1 MSKTQPTD
9 TDIPLDYD
17 ENSGA
22 ASVETIEEPDSD
34 QEWIDFALANFT
46 AGKNYMDAALTTQW
60 ERNADHFNSRHY
72 RRSAYNS
79 KLFKGRSRLFRP
91 LSRSS
96 ERSSSSKIAAAL
108 FSNRDVVDAV
118 AENQSDDLQVA
129 SARVMKEILS
139 YRLDKTIPWY
149 LTVMGAW
156 QDTRV
161 YGPCATYT
169 WWNYQEIE
177 VEADVPVKDVKGNV
191 IKGRFKKEKTMK
203 VVKDEPVIEMM
214 PPENIIFDPQCDW
227 RDPVNTS
234 PYMIRLVPMHVSE
247 IQERMES
254 IDSKT
259 GQPLWKEHSVEDI
272 IAAGSGHEYN
282 AVRQAREGDDRP
294 EKSDTNERSEFQTV
308 WCHENFVRLMG
319 VDYVYWTLGTSA
331 LLTDPVPIEEVY
343 FTGKRPVIYGF
354 SIIEA
359 HKYAPSSATEL
370 ISQLQVGVND
380 IANLR
385 FDNVK
390 LALNK
395 RYIIRR
401 GASVDLEALMRS
413 VPGGGI
419 MTDDPE
425 RDVKV
430 IDTRDVTGSSYK
442 EQERLETESNDLS
455 GSFLGGSVQN
465 NRSLNETVGG
475 MEMLSAGADDIS
487 EFDIKTFVETWV
499 KPQLELLIQYI
510 QKYET
515 DDVIMNVSFDQA
527 MKDLGIKYMVEEPEL
542 NEGVQLASP
551 MQNGAVAPSQVKQ
564 IKDKVLNDKM
574 TIRVNVGLGAT
585 SPQKKIDMMSYV
597 IKAYGSTGDPAILA
611 KLDWDEIGKEIFAA
625 AGFQDGARFLK
636 SDEDQPQMTPEQQQ
650 QVQKQIEQAFE
661 QGKAEGINENERLKI
676 ESHEKV
682 AIHKANLD
690 DALARDKMAAQAESE
705 DKRNRSRLHETL
717 IRDKTQR
724 DSKALDS
731 KNLREEL
738 KFKRETGKP
747 GA

>member
-9 TDIPLDYD
+9 TNVPLEYD
-17 ENSGA
+17 QTSGL
-22 ASVETIEEPDSD
+22 SSIEEVEAPDTD
-34 QEWIDFALANFT
+34 QEWVDFALSNFT
-46 AGKNYMDAALTTQW
+46 AGKTFMDGALTTQW
-60 ERNADHFNSRHY
+60 ERNADHFNNRHY

-79 KLFKGRSRLFRP
+79 KMYRGRSRLFRP
-91 LSRSS
+91 LTRSA

-118 AENQSDDLQVA
+118 AENQSDDMQVA
-129 SARVMKEILS
+129 AARVMKEILS

-149 LTVMGAW
+149 LTVMGCW

-169 WWNYQEIE
+169 WWDYREME
-177 VEADVPVKDVKGNV
+177 VEKKVPVKDVKGNN
-191 IKGRFKKEKTMK
+191 IKGRYETKKVTEVISDK
-203 VVKDEPVIEMM
+203 PVIEMM
-214 PPENIIFDPQCDW
+214 PPENIVFDPQCDW
-227 RDPVNTS
+227 RDPVGTS

-254 IDSKT
+254 EDPKT
-259 GQPLWKEHSVEDI
+259 GQPAWKEHSVEEI
-272 IAAGSGHEYN
+272 LSAGDQMSYHP
-282 AVRQAREGDDRP
+282 VRQAREGDDRP
-294 EKSDTNERSEFQTV
+294 PSTEANERPEFQTV
-308 WCHENFVRLMG
+308 WCHENFVRLAG
-319 VDYVYWTLGTSA
+319 VDYVYWTLGTMK

-343 FTGKRPVIYGF
+343 FTGKRPVTYGF

-359 HKYAPSSATEL
+359 HKYAPASASEL

-413 VPGGGI
+413 VPGGGV

-475 MEMLSAGADDIS
+475 MEMLSAGADGIS
-487 EFDIKTFVETWV
+487 EFDIKTFTETWV

-515 DDVIMNVSFDQA
+515 DETLMHVSFDQA
-527 MKDLGIKYMVEEPEL
+527 MKELGIKYMTEEPTLE
-542 NEGVQLASP
+542 EGVELQSP
-551 MQNGAVAPSQVKQ
+551 QANGAIAPSQVDKL
-564 IKDKVLNDKM
+564 KNKVLNDKM

-585 SPQKKIDMMSYV
+585 SPQKKIDMFAYI
-597 IKAYGSTGDPAILA
+597 IKAYSASGDPAVMQ
-611 KLDWDEIGKEIFAA
+611 KLNWDEIGKEIFAA
-625 AGFQDGARFLK
+625 AGFQDGARFVK
-636 SDEDQPQMTPEQQQ
+636 TSEDGQEIPPEMQQQ
-650 QVQKQIEQAFE
+650 IQQQIEQAYQQGQQEGVNQLE
-661 QGKAEGINENERLKI
+661 QEKI
-676 ESHEKV
+676 ASHERV
-682 AIHKANLD
+682 AMHKADLD
-690 DALARDKMAAQAESE
+690 NALAQDRMAMERERE

-717 IRDKTQR
+717 IRDRTTR
-724 DSKALDS
+724 DIAANNS

-747 GA
+747 GV

>member
-9 TDIPLDYD
+9 TDVPLNYD
-17 ENSGA
+17 SDEGLA
-22 ASVETIEEPDSD
+22 TIEEIEAPDTD
-34 QEWIDFALANFT
+34 QEWVDFALANFT
-46 AGKNYMDAALTTQW
+46 SGKTYMDAALTSQW
-60 ERNADHFNSRHY
+60 ERNADHFNNRHY

-79 KLFKGRSRLFRP
+79 KMYRGRSRLFRP
-91 LSRSS
+91 LSRSA
-96 ERSSSSKIAAAL
+96 ERSGSSKLAAAL
-108 FSNRDVVDAV
+108 FSNRDVVDTQP
-118 AENQSDDLQVA
+118 ENQSDDMQLAA
-129 SARVMKEILS
+129 SRVMKQVLD

-169 WWNYQEIE
+169 WWDYQEME
-177 VEADVPVKDVKGNV
+177 VDADVPVKDIEGNV
-191 IKGRFKKEKTMK
+191 IKGRFKKEKVTK
-203 VVKDEPVIEMM
+203 VLKDEPVIEMM
-214 PPENIIFDPQCDW
+214 PPENILFDPQCDW
-227 RDPVNTS
+227 RDPVGTS

-247 IQERMES
+247 IQERMNTV
-254 IDSKT
+254 DNKT
-259 GQPLWKEHSVEDI
+259 GQPQWTEYSVTEI
-272 IAAGSGHEYN
+272 LSANNGHQYN
-282 AVRQAREGDDRP
+282 AVQQAREGDERP
-294 EKSDTNERSEFQTV
+294 EKTEANERPEFQTV
-308 WCHENFVRLMG
+308 WCHENFVRLDG
-319 VDYVYWTLGTSA
+319 VDYVYWTLGTMH
-331 LLTDPVPIEEVY
+331 LLSQPVPIEEVY
-343 FTGKRPVIYGF
+343 FTGKRPVTYGF

-359 HKYAPSSATEL
+359 HKYAPASATEL

-413 VPGGGI
+413 VPGGGV

-475 MEMLSAGADDIS
+475 MEMLSAGADGIS

-515 DDVIMNVSFDQA
+515 DETLMNISFDQA
-527 MKDLGIKYMVEEPEL
+527 MKDLGIRYMEQEPEL
-542 NEGVQLASP
+542 NEGVELASP
-551 MQNGAVAPSQVKQ
+551 MQNKVISPSQVAQ
-564 IKDKVLNDKM
+564 VKDKVLNDKM

-585 SPQKKIDMMSYV
+585 SPQKKIDMMAYV
-597 IKAYGSTGDPAILA
+597 IKAYSASGDPAVMARLN
-611 KLDWDEIGKEIFAA
+611 WDEIGKEMWSA
-625 AGFQDGARFLK
+625 AGFQDGKRFTVQQ
-636 SDEDQPQMTPEQQQ
+636 EDNQMTPEMQQ
-650 QVQKQIEQAFE
+650 QVQQQLQQAFE
-661 QGKAEGINENERLKI
+661 QGKAEGISELEQMKI
-676 ESHEKV
+676 QSHERV
-682 AIHKANLD
+682 AMRKADLD
-690 DALARDKMAAQAESE
+690 NALARDRMDMESQRE

-717 IRDKTQR
+717 IRDKTTR
-724 DSKALDS
+724 DIAAVNS

-738 KFKRETGKP
+738 KFKRQTGKP
-747 GA
+747 GV